1 MTKGPA
7 AKATGPFLFMNGVC
21 RSKVGLVNPGAL
33 VYNIMYCQNVRMIWN
48 E

>member
-21 RSKVGLVNPGAL
+21 RSADVKKK
-33 VYNIMYCQNVRMIWN
+33 MDK
-48 E
+48 

>member
-33 VYNIMYCQNVRMIWN
+33 VYNII
-48 E
+48 